1 MVLPAGIDAT
11 VSGVPVRILN
21 LSAIGALFEHDE
33 RFTIPG
39 ARFEVVWNGQRASL
53 AIRVIRSA
61 IIGRRETRLMYQT
74 GVQFTSTDA
83 ISDGVVASILRIG
96 DPAPGESAKPEPK
109 KAAALEDSWTRQIS
123 FLPRDTEDDLP
134 YAQYRL
140 TPAGWVK
147 QYVDSTAQPDGGF
160 TVRRDDKDFQIL
172 QRAFEKGDAETRR
185 RLQQGIAAKLRR

>member
-1 MVLPAGIDAT
+1 MVLPSGIDAT

-61 IIGRRETRLMYQT
+61 IIGRRETRLTYQT

-83 ISDGVVASILRIG
+83 SSDGVIASILRIG
-96 DPAPGESAKPEPK
+96 DPAPVAPEPK
-109 KAAALEDSWTRQIS
+109 KASVLEDSWTRQIS
-123 FLPRDTEDDLP
+123 FLPHDSEDDLP
-134 YAQYRL
+134 YAQYL
-140 TPAGWVK
+140 LMPSGWVK
-147 QYVDSTAQPDGGF
+147 QYVESAAQPDGGF
-160 TVRRDDKDFQIL
+160 TLARDDRDFQIL

-185 RLQQGIAAKLRR
+185 RLQQGIAAKLKR

>member
-1 MVLPAGIDAT
+1 MALPAAIDAT

-53 AIRVIRSA
+53 AIKVIRSA
-61 IIGRRETRLMYQT
+61 IIGRRETRLTYQT
-74 GVQFTSTDA
+74 GVQFASTDA
-83 ISDGVVASILRIG
+83 ASDGVIASILRIG
-96 DPAPGESAKPEPK
+96 DPAPSAPAKSDV
-109 KAAALEDSWTRQIS
+109 LEDSWTRQIS
-123 FLPRDTEDDLP
+123 FLPHDSEDDLP
-134 YAQYRL
+134 YAQYL
-140 TPAGWVK
+140 LMPSGWVK
-147 QYVDSTAQPDGGF
+147 QYVDSAEQPDGGF
-160 TVRRDDKDFQIL
+160 TLARDDKDFQIL